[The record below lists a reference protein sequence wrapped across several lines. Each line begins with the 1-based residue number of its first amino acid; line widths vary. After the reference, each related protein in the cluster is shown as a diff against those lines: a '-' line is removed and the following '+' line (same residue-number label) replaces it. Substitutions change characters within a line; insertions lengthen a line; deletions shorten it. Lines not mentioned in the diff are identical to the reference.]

1 MYPVITIICGLPKS
15 GKTSYRK
22 QHFADTVPVV
32 DETQFKADTSK
43 TPYEQHKEVIDM
55 VIERTVQEL
64 STTGKDVIVEGCF
77 VNPTDRRALI
87 RRLKYYATLRCI
99 YIKTPARLC
108 MYRNNRIQNC
118 IYNSLQERQRNCLT
132 GNNFFVRIQIGLNGP
147 QNNLTCFKRC

>member
-32 DETQFKADTSK
+32 DEAQFKADTSK

-108 MYRNNRIQNC
+108 MYRNNRTQNREVSNAV
-118 IYNSLQERQRNCLT
+118 IRKLYSFTEINPSVNEGFQSVKIVE
-132 GNNFFVRIQIGLNGP
+132 NGKE
-147 QNNLTCFKRC
+147 LK